1 MKYKKF
7 NNCANTAQNTLKRR
21 FFAIQNES
29 VSPKAASLS
38 LRFFAPDSRHHPNA
52 TNGQIA

>member
-7 NNCANTAQNTLKRR
+7 NNCVNTAQNTLKQR
-21 FFAIQNES
+21 FSAIQNES

-38 LRFFAPDSRHHPNA
+38 LRFFAPDSRRHPNA